1 MLTLPIK
8 IQDRNSSFL
17 IQVRH
22 SKLTID
28 EDLEMTV
35 TVKLV
40 FYTNENGDFGR
51 PLLDVIREDENLTE
65 SQKRNDSERFKTVEF
80 ISSTRGTMVNPE
92 TGESIKPDENGNF
105 PEGSITQLQF
115 WQNVHAEEFPGELLS
130 EKVYAAIIK
139 NMFDIYESNN
149 I

>member
-8 IQDRNSSFL
+8 IQDRNSPHL

-22 SKLTID
+22 SKLMID
-28 EDLEMTV
+28 EDLEMSV

-40 FYTNENGDFGR
+40 FYTNENGEFGS
-51 PLLDVIREDENLTE
+51 PLLDVIREDETLTE
-65 SQKRNDSERFKTVEF
+65 SQKKNDAERFRTIEWH
-80 ISSTRGTMVNPE
+80 STTRGTMVDPT
-92 TGESIKPDENGNF
+92 TGESIKTDENGAY
-105 PEGSITQLQF
+105 PQGSISQLEY
-115 WQNVHAEEFPGELLS
+115 WQNIPSSEFPGELLS
-130 EKVYAAIIK
+130 EKVYAAIVK

>member
-8 IQDRNSSFL
+8 IQDRNSPHL

-22 SKLTID
+22 SRLTID
-28 EDLEMTV
+28 EDMEMSV

-40 FYTNENGDFGR
+40 FYTNVDGEFGR
-51 PLLDVIREDENLTE
+51 PLLEVIREDESLTE
-65 SQKRNDSERFKTVEF
+65 SQKKNDSERFRTMEWH
-80 ISSTRGTMVNPE
+80 STTRGTMVDPT
-92 TGESIKPDENGNF
+92 TGESLKPDENGAY
-105 PEGSITQLQF
+105 PEGSISQLEY
-115 WQNVHAEEFPGELLS
+115 WQHIPVSEFPGDLLS

-139 NMFDIYESNN
+139 NMMDIYESNN

>member
-8 IQDRNSSFL
+8 IQDRNSPHL

-28 EDLEMTV
+28 EDLEMSV

-40 FYTNENGDFGR
+40 FYTNVDGEFGR
-51 PLLDVIREDENLTE
+51 PLLEVIREDEALTE
-65 SQKRNDSERFKTVEF
+65 SQKKNDAERFRTMEWH
-80 ISSTRGTMVNPE
+80 STTRGTMVNPE
-92 TGESIKPDENGNF
+92 TGASLKPDENGAYT
-105 PEGSITQLQF
+105 EGSISQLEY
-115 WQNVHAEEFPGELLS
+115 WQNIIASEFPGELLS
-130 EKVYAAIIK
+130 EKVYAAIVK
-139 NMFDIYESNN
+139 NMFAIYESNN